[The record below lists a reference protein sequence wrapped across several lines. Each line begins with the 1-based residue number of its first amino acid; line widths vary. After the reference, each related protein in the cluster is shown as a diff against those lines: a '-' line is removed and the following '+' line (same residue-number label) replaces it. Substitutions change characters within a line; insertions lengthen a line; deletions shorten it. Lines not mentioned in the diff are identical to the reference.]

1 MEQHEGAGAD
11 ALGEVVYV
19 ELPEVGAQ
27 LTAGQVCGEI
37 ESTKSVSEL
46 FAPVSGEVVQINEAA
61 AADPALIN
69 SDPYGEGWLFR
80 VAVSD
85 EFRVIRRLSSGAS
98 FFWVP
103 TIQSMALPSK
113 LLSARML
120 SVAKCTFCAPV
131 CVEMTALLVP
141 LSEPPVVVCVAR
153 TWVEAFVPL

>member
-1 MEQHEGAGAD
+1 MSTVQPGLRYSAEHEWINDDSPVTVGISAVAAD

-85 EFRVIRRLSSGAS
+85 EG
-98 FFWVP
+98 P
-103 TIQSMALPSK
+103 
-113 LLSARML
+113 LLSAEEYAAANDAEL
-120 SVAKCTFCAPV
+120 
-131 CVEMTALLVP
+131 
-141 LSEPPVVVCVAR
+141 
-153 TWVEAFVPL
+153 